1 MTSNEYQVGDEKMEK
16 LERRT
21 DLTGAGFERISAG
34 LKKMKNLFLH
44 HTHSLF
50 FYRGFIYV
58 VLGFLLG
65 RAFILSEIMPFAL
78 PFFGSM
84 LLIKRD
90 KSMLACLAL
99 LGRSH
104 DDITS
109 KCIVCVC
116 VADRIPSYVQ
126 GGFFHYQRPSE
137 NIAGCHCAVNADHQR
152 SICLSRARCCAK
164 LRLRH
169 GGCRSRTCL
178 HFDTDF
184 PSKPADFYSQENQ
197 TLLKG

>member
-1 MTSNEYQVGDEKMEK
+1 MEK

-50 FYRGFIYV
+50 FYKGFIYV

-90 KSMLACLAL
+90 KAMLACLAL
-99 LGRSH
+99 LAGAMTISPQNALFVFASL
-104 DDITS
+104 IVFLLMS
-109 KCIVCVC
+109 KVVSFIIKDPVKTLPVVIV
-116 VADRIPSYVQ
+116 
-126 GGFFHYQRPSE
+126 
-137 NIAGCHCAVNADHQR
+137 
-152 SICLSRARCCAK
+152 LS
-164 LRLRH
+164 
-169 GGCRSRTCL
+169 
-178 HFDTDF
+178 
-184 PSKPADFYSQENQ
+184 
-197 TLLKG
+197 